1 MEQHENVPG
10 KKGRQ
15 GGHKVFRRAPDF
27 GGQQGL
33 GGEAF
38 KVQTRFVRLKKC
50 EEGVSGGGPAGF
62 VGSSQ
67 CRVLSHTSQNKTIGN
82 RTRFVEIVII

>member
-1 MEQHENVPG
+1 MEQHENIPG
-10 KKGRQ
+10 KEGRQ
-15 GGHKVFRRAPDF
+15 GGHTIFRCAQDF
-27 GGQQGL
+27 GGQQGI

-38 KVQTRFVRLKKC
+38 EVQTRFVRLKKR
-50 EEGVSGGGPAGF
+50 EEGVGGSGPAGF

>member
-1 MEQHENVPG
+1 MEQHENVSG
-10 KKGRQ
+10 KEGRQ
-15 GGHKVFRRAPDF
+15 GGHKIFRRAQDF
-27 GGQQGL
+27 GSQQGL

-38 KVQTRFVRLKKC
+38 KVQTRFVRLKKRKK
-50 EEGVSGGGPAGF
+50 GVGGGGPSGF

-82 RTRFVEIVII
+82 RTCFVEIVII